1 MMCKPKIS
9 VLIPVYNSEKYIKR
23 CIKSVLSQTFLDFEL
38 LLIDDGSSDSSGDIC
53 DTFAE
58 QDERIK
64 VYHKQNEGISATRE
78 FCITHAQGDYIQ
90 FIDSDDWVEP
100 DMLHEMY
107 NKAKECDS
115 DIVGCNFI
123 QEFGDYE
130 IPTTAIYNSK
140 EDFLRSVIGDYWG
153 VLWKLMI
160 RRELFTRYNIHFPNG
175 IDGGEDYFVV
185 VSLLLKSKKV
195 SFVDF
200 YPYHY
205 IRNNNNSFISS
216 PSFEKIMF
224 QIKATEMVEDILI
237 EGGMISRYFKE
248 LTKRKVAT
256 KIPLM
261 RLDFFRGIKV
271 YGKLPFSSFRYVIG
285 KKNKLYFIFAYF
297 VLFFLKF
304 K

>member
-1 MMCKPKIS
+1 MIPKIS
-9 VLIPVYNSEKYIKR
+9 VLVPVYNTEKYIKK
-23 CIKSVLSQTFLDFEL
+23 CIDSIKSQTITDWEL
-38 LLIDDGSSDSSGDIC
+38 ILVDDGSTDDSGKIC
-53 DTFAE
+53 DEYAK
-58 QDERIK
+58 QDEKIT
-64 VYHKQNEGISATRE
+64 VYHKKNEGISATRE
-78 FCITHAQGDYIQ
+78 FAVQHANGTYIQ
-90 FIDSDDWVEP
+90 FVDSDDWIDA
-100 DMLHEMY
+100 DMLERMY
-107 NKAKECDS
+107 EAAQAKNL

-130 IPTTAIYNSK
+130 IPTTSIYNSK
-140 EDFLRSVIGDYWG
+140 EDFLRSVIGNYWG

-160 RRELFTRYNIHFPNG
+160 RKELFTRYNIHFPKG

-205 IRNNNNSFISS
+205 VRNNNNSFISS

-224 QIKATEMVEDILI
+224 QVKATEKVEEILI
-237 EGGMISRYFKE
+237 EEGMIGRYSKE

-256 KIPLM
+256 KIPVM
-261 RLDFFRGIKV
+261 RSDFLRGIKI
-271 YGKLPFSSFRYVIG
+271 YGKLPFSSFRYVKG

-297 VLFFLKF
+297 VLLFLKF

>member
-115 DIVGCNFI
+115 DIVGC
-123 QEFGDYE
+123 
-130 IPTTAIYNSK
+130 
-140 EDFLRSVIGDYWG
+140 W
-153 VLWKLMI
+153 
-160 RRELFTRYNIHFPNG
+160 
-175 IDGGEDYFVV
+175 
-185 VSLLLKSKKV
+185 
-195 SFVDF
+195 
-200 YPYHY
+200 
-205 IRNNNNSFISS
+205 
-216 PSFEKIMF
+216 
-224 QIKATEMVEDILI
+224 
-237 EGGMISRYFKE
+237 
-248 LTKRKVAT
+248 
-256 KIPLM
+256 
-261 RLDFFRGIKV
+261 
-271 YGKLPFSSFRYVIG
+271 
-285 KKNKLYFIFAYF
+285 
-297 VLFFLKF
+297 
-304 K
+304 

>member
-1 MMCKPKIS
+1 MIPKIS
-9 VLIPVYNSEKYIKR
+9 VLVPVYNTEKYIKK
-23 CIKSVLSQTFLDFEL
+23 CIDSIKSQTITDWEL
-38 LLIDDGSSDSSGDIC
+38 ILVDDGSTDDSGKIC
-53 DTFAE
+53 DEYAK
-58 QDERIK
+58 QDEKIT
-64 VYHKQNEGISATRE
+64 VYHKKNEGISATRE
-78 FCITHAQGDYIQ
+78 FAVQHANGTYIQ
-90 FIDSDDWVEP
+90 FVDSDDWIDA
-100 DMLHEMY
+100 DMLERMY
-107 NKAKECDS
+107 EAAQAKNL

-130 IPTTAIYNSK
+130 IPTTSIYNSK
-140 EDFLRSVIGDYWG
+140 EDFLRSVIGNYWG

-160 RRELFTRYNIHFPNG
+160 RKELFTRYNIHFPNG

-205 IRNNNNSFISS
+205 VRNNNNSFISS

-224 QIKATEMVEDILI
+224 QVKATEKVEEILI
-237 EGGMISRYFKE
+237 EEGMIGRYSKE

-256 KIPLM
+256 KIPVM
-261 RLDFFRGIKV
+261 RSDFLRGIKI
-271 YGKLPFSSFRYVIG
+271 YGKLPFSSFRYVKG

-297 VLFFLKF
+297 VLLFLKF